1 MSDALEI
8 LAVTSVLTFL
18 DRLQDAEELGAEG
31 GGEGAYGER
40 ERFDVGFTLA
50 LPLLLVLAWR
60 A

>member
-1 MSDALEI
+1 MSDASEI

-18 DRLQDAEELGAEG
+18 DCLQDAEELGAEG